1 MYQERSI
8 TAMQRGFTKGMVIGG
23 LIATSVSMIMNSD
36 KMNPGTR
43 RRMMRNGRN
52 FLRKSG
58 NIIEDVVDIF
68 R

>member
-1 MYQERSI
+1 
-8 TAMQRGFTKGMVIGG
+8 MQRGFTKGMVIGG